1 MEHIEPIKP
10 TESAT
15 DSTIAAQPAK
25 RPWQTPTCTK
35 FTADEL
41 TKFLGVARILD
52 GPSSSL
58 GS

>member
-1 MEHIEPIKP
+1 MEHIEPITP
-10 TESAT
+10 TESST

-35 FTADEL
+35 FTATEL
-41 TKFLGVARILD
+41 TKMIGRLILMD
-52 GPSSSL
+52 GPYTG